1 MIMKKLIFVAIAV
14 VLTAGMLAISG
25 CGKKKQP
32 EVQTV
37 GVSDITSSSAK
48 LNAVII
54 NDGNDRIASSGF
66 YYSTDQGMN
75 NKQTVQNSGYGSSES
90 FSAYLSNLQAST
102 TYYYQA
108 FAINGKG
115 TGIGEV
121 MSFTTSAATS
131 GGSSGGSQGGG
142 TPTPSPT
149 PTPGQLNGHAYVDL
163 GLPSGTLWATCNV
176 GAETPEGYGNYYA
189 WGEILTKSEYS
200 LSSYTY
206 SNNPTT
212 LPTDADV
219 AYIDWGVGWRM
230 PTVYETRELN
240 ENCTWTWTEQNGV
253 EGYIIEG
260 INGNSIFL
268 PAVSYRHDDNLG
280 GAGEYGY
287 WSSSLYTNDFS
298 YAWAIRFYWDFHGV
312 YYSGRSDGFTVRPVC
327 SSNTPSVQ
335 SYTVTFNANGGTGYM
350 QPQTFRQGVSQAL
363 SANSFYRDG
372 YTFSGWNTSANGLGT
387 SYYDRQTITI
397 NSNMT
402 LYAQWTANGGS
413 QGSGQLNGHAYVDLG
428 LPSGTKWATCNVGA
442 NTPEEYGNYYAWGET
457 ITKEIFNWETYIY
470 AEGTTDEDPR
480 LTKYCYNFPLDF
492 GNNGFTD
499 GLSTLET
506 IDDAA
511 TANWGAGWRMPT
523 ETEMIELYQNCSHI
537 WKTQNGV
544 NGRLFTGTNGNS
556 IFLPAAGLR
565 NGSNELYGGG
575 SSGSYWSSSL
585 FTSGNPTIGL
595 NLEFNYDN
603 CLGHGAQRRYGF
615 PVRAVCN
622 Q

>member
-54 NDGNDRIASSGF
+54 NDGNDRIVSSGF
-66 YYSTDQGMN
+66 YYSTDQGMS
-75 NKQTVQNSGYGSSES
+75 NKQTVQNNGYGSSES
-90 FSAYLSNLQAST
+90 FSVYLSNLQASI

-372 YTFSGWNTSANGLGT
+372 YTFSGWNTAANGNGV
-387 SYYDRQTITI
+387 SYYDRQTITV

-442 NTPEEYGNYYAWGET
+442 TTPEGYGNYYAWGET
-457 ITKEIFNWETYIY
+457 FPKSEYNSNNYTYS
-470 AEGTTDEDPR
+470 DDPII
-480 LTKYCYNFPLDF
+480 LPANA
-492 GNNGFTD
+492 
-499 GLSTLET
+499 
-506 IDDAA
+506 DAA
-511 TANWGAGWRMPT
+511 TANWGSGWGMPT
-523 ETEMIELYQNCSHI
+523 QDEITELISNCTHI
-537 WKTQNGV
+537 FTTQNGV
-544 NGRLFTGTNGNS
+544 NGQLFTGTNGNS
-556 IFLPAAGLR
+556 IFLPAAGIFNNLDLHDV
-565 NGSNELYGGG
+565 GT
-575 SSGSYWSSSL
+575 SGFYWSSSNETNEQYDARSIMFFDSL
-585 FTSGNPTIGL
+585 CGGL
-595 NLEFNYDN
+595 NINRSNGL
-603 CLGHGAQRRYGF
+603 
-615 PVRAVCN
+615 PVRPVCHL
-622 Q
+622 